1 MSSATKKRKQL
12 ELPIAHF
19 IAVIVLSISLFLI
32 IDFGRRA
39 ATGYRVRREED
50 RLRSQVEAANTTQEA
65 LLTRRDFVATDAY
78 VEEIARNEL
87 KWSKPGEV
95 VVVIMP
101 TPQAVMASPSSG
113 RLFSGKAQP
122 ATPLQAWLE
131 LFFSSSDSA
140 TNALLHVQ
148 NE

>member
-12 ELPIAHF
+12 DLPIAHF

-50 RLRSQVEAANTTQEA
+50 RLRSQMEAAQETQEA
-65 LLTRRDFVATDAY
+65 LLARLDYVATDAY

-101 TPQAVMASPSSG
+101 TPQMIAASPSSSRSSPG
-113 RLFSGKAQP
+113 NSRP
-122 ATPLQAWLE
+122 ATPLQAWLK
-131 LFFSSSDSA
+131 LFFTSSESTA
-140 TNALLHVQ
+140 NAQLDVQ

>member
-1 MSSATKKRKQL
+1 VSAATKKRKQL
-12 ELPIAHF
+12 DLPIAHF

-50 RLRSQVEAANTTQEA
+50 RLRSQMEAAQKTQET
-65 LLTRRDFVATDAY
+65 LLARLDYVATDAY

-101 TPQAVMASPSSG
+101 TPQMTASSPASSRPTPG
-113 RLFSGKAQP
+113 NSPP

-131 LFFSSSDSA
+131 LFFTA
-140 TNALLHVQ
+140 PNLLQ
-148 NE
+148 TPN